1 MQKIDFN
8 QDWMFHNLQNDNISK
23 VTIPH
28 DAMLLESRKSSNVG
42 KGHICWF
49 AGGIYEYSKIFEVDK
64 QNMDKEIFFE
74 FEGVYQNAEVYI
86 NGIKMAYRPS
96 GYTNFYVETGDLLT
110 CEKTNEIKVIVHN
123 EEQPN
128 SRWYTGSGIYR
139 PVYMYIAEKKHIK
152 KNGIRIKTVSIEPAT
167 IEVEVEGTE
176 EGKAKIEILNHQNE
190 IVATSET
197 VTNSEKGV
205 QIVISKAKLW
215 SVESPYLYRCR
226 VTYGSDVEE
235 EEFGIRSLDVSRE
248 KGLCINGERVIL
260 RGACIHHD
268 NGILGACCYPEAE
281 ERKIRILKENGYN
294 AIRSAHNPCSKAL
307 LKACD
312 RQGMLVMDEYVDVWY
327 IHKTKYDYVTYFA
340 DWWKQDL
347 KDMVDKD
354 YNHPSVILYS
364 IGNEV
369 AETAQ
374 KKGIEITRQMTE
386 YLHQLDS
393 GRQVTCGV
401 NIFFNLLSSLGF
413 GVYSDEKAEKEHQ
426 KKKKDKAVGSEFY
439 NKLAGILGDRVM
451 KKGATLHGCDVRTRD
466 AYANMDIAGYNYGIL
481 RYKYDLKNYPNRIIL
496 GTETFCKDAAKF
508 WDFAKENPGVIGDF
522 VWAGMDY
529 LGEVGIGAW
538 EYEEYAP
545 NFSYGPGWMTAGSGR
560 IDLTGNPLAEAEYTK
575 IAFEQTNQ
583 PFVAVVPPNHNGN
596 HSPSAWKMSNAR
608 NSWSWDG
615 CEGKRAEIEVFA
627 RGAYVELYKN
637 GSLLGRKKIGKT
649 CRVKF
654 KTTYFPGY
662 LKAISYDS
670 KGNVLGKYE
679 IASAGNETIISLYPE
694 QLQGTPGSIVY
705 IPIRYTDKDGI
716 VKPVMRGTIQVE
728 VKGAK
733 LIALGNACPY
743 NERGYLEK
751 MTDTYYG
758 EAMAIVQMEQ
768 EGLVYIEA
776 SDGARLAS
784 VELSCIIRHENDCLR
799 QM

>member
-8 QDWMFHNLQNDNISK
+8 HNWIFHNLQNNTKS
-23 VTIPH
+23 VVSIPH
-28 DAMLLESRKSSNVG
+28 DAMLFEPRNSSNAG

-49 AGGIYEYSKIFEVDK
+49 AGGVYEYSKEFEVDK
-64 QNMDKEIFFE
+64 EDMGKDIFFE
-74 FEGVYQNAEVYI
+74 FEGVYRNAEVYI
-86 NGIKMAYRPS
+86 NGIKMTYRPS

-110 CEKTNEIKVIVHN
+110 YERTNEIKVVVFN
-123 EEQPN
+123 QEQPN

-139 PVYMYIAEKKHIK
+139 PVYMYLADKEHINR
-152 KNGIRIKTVSIEPAT
+152 NGVKIRTVSIEPAT
-167 IEVEVEGTE
+167 IEVEVATTEG
-176 EGKAKIEILNHQNE
+176 GVANIEIRNHHNE
-190 IVATSET
+190 IVATTE
-197 VTNSEKGV
+197 VKTNTGTGA
-205 QIVISKAKLW
+205 QIVIPEAQLW
-215 SVESPYLYRCR
+215 SCESPYLYQCR
-226 VTYGSDVEE
+226 VIYKTDAME
-235 EEFGIRSLDVSRE
+235 EEFGIRSLDISRE
-248 KGLCINGERVIL
+248 KGLLINGERVIL

-268 NGILGACCYPEAE
+268 NGILGACCYKEAE
-281 ERKIRILKENGYN
+281 ERKIRLLKENGYN

-347 KDMVDKD
+347 KDMVEKD

-374 KKGIEITRQMTE
+374 KKGIELTGKMTE
-386 YLHQLDS
+386 YLHQLDG

-426 KKKKDKAVGSEFY
+426 KKKSDKAVGSEFY

-451 KKGATLHGCDVRTRD
+451 KKGATLHGCDVKTKE

-481 RYKYDLKNYPNRIIL
+481 RYRHDLRKYPDRVIL
-496 GTETFCKDAAKF
+496 GTETFCKDAAEF

-545 NFSYGPGWMTAGSGR
+545 DFTYGPGWMTAGSGR
-560 IDLTGNPLAEAEYTK
+560 IDLVGNPLAEAAYTK
-575 IAFEQTNQ
+575 IAFEQTKT
-583 PFVAVVPPNHNGN
+583 PFVAVVPINNKGR

-608 NSWSWDG
+608 SSWSWDG
-615 CEGKRAEIEVFA
+615 CNGKKAEVEVYA

-637 GSLLGRKKIGKT
+637 GSLVGRKKVGKS
-649 CRVKF
+649 CRVKY
-654 KTTYFPGY
+654 KTSYVPGN
-662 LKAISYDS
+662 LTAISYDDN
-670 KGNVLGKYE
+670 GNVIGKHE
-679 IASAGNETIISLYPE
+679 LKTAGQETIISICPE
-694 QLQGTPGSIVY
+694 QVQAASGEIIYV
-705 IPIRYTDKDGI
+705 PIRYTDKEGT
-716 VKPVMRGTIQVE
+716 VKPVMRGTIEVE

-743 NERGYLEK
+743 NLKGYIGNT
-751 MTDTYYG
+751 TDTYYG
-758 EAMAIVQMEQ
+758 EAMAVIQMEE
-768 EGLVYIEA
+768 EGIVHVHAKDGNRSA
-776 SDGARLAS
+776 SA
-784 VELSCIIRHENDCLR
+784 ELSCIIRHENDLSR